1 MLNHVLRARL
11 RRATTRSMNF
21 KFQIFPGSV
30 WLAVWLT
37 TAASFPARAQEA
49 EPPGIPWLTN
59 VAQVPALESNLSV
72 RARVPLRLEGT
83 VLLNG
88 LFGSAVLPDG
98 ADYAISIPWN
108 GSAPLHRGDRI
119 VLTGHGIID
128 GTNYLTEPRP
138 LVENDGL
145 HSMDERSGGAWFKA
159 GAVPIRLCYFNRA
172 GARGLKVSF
181 QGPGITNQV
190 IPGNLLFHK
199 ETNAVSGETQLRP
212 GVEYRVY
219 NGNWTAVPDFSSLP
233 GGEYG
238 TTTNFASALVGQAD
252 NFGLDFTGLIVLPR
266 DGFYVFSCASDDGS
280 TLEVGNSETFYERVG
295 STNLPPLQHMA
306 AGQLVGDGAEEFCA
320 ALEGDVAYAWPD
332 GEALRLELV
341 NGQGRASAS
350 LPLRGAME
358 PQNLMGLRLRVSGLC
373 RRVFTPEGYKVA
385 GQISIP
391 TWEQMQILDAPQR
404 LWDAGILPA
413 REMVDTARSNVLPML
428 VRLRGTIASDGRD
441 YLRFQDSSGTVL
453 VRSQEAA
460 DFSGGAVDVLG
471 FARPMGT
478 NVVIADALI
487 RSVIDSTNGGPMP
500 TLVSV
505 QQVKRM
511 SREEARRGYP
521 VKVRGIITFVWP
533 DNGFFLQDGT
543 GSIDVQM
550 PPTVVHPFPRIGDF
564 WEVEGET
571 FAEFAPNIRAGHATL
586 IGPGSLPNVV
596 HPNWGQ
602 LVDGSLDAQF
612 VEVQGVVSS
621 ATNATLSLL
630 TRGGRINV
638 QLEDM
643 DSSMLGTLE
652 GALVRISGCLIP
664 GRDVDTQRVKLG
676 VFALRAA
683 SIAVDEPAPKDPFQ
697 SQIRHA
703 NDLLLFDS
711 HTSPI
716 QRTHLEGV
724 LIQQVAETCF
734 LMDGSNGF
742 RAILK
747 SPVHL
752 QRGDRLEIVGFPDLN
767 GPSPTLHDAVVKTHG
782 PATLPNPVE
791 LAGDSPVDGRLDATR
806 VQINALLTGWRH
818 TEKDQ
823 VLEMRSGQR
832 LWLARLPLHD
842 GVLPTLAIG
851 SKLRLTGLYSGQGGD
866 RADGRD
872 IDSFEVLLHSPLDVE
887 VLARPSWWTARHA
900 LAVAG
905 GLLTVLLLASIWIST
920 LHRKVEQR
928 TVELK
933 QEIEDHKRTELQLEE
948 KTRMLTREIEERVRM
963 EAEVE
968 RGHKQLLVSSRLAG
982 MAEVATSVLHNVGNV
997 MTGVNVLGS
1006 SIVEHVRNSK
1016 ISSLAR
1022 LGELLSAN
1030 RHDLQPFLTNDERGR
1045 KLPDYVQKLG
1055 SHLIGE
1061 QTELLEKVRVL
1072 NESIHHINEIV
1083 ALQQNH
1089 AKVSGV
1095 WETLTPEDVVQDALR
1110 MHGES
1115 LKRHGIGL
1123 ETQFASLPVMTVDR
1137 HKVLQILFNLLENAK
1152 HAVLQQNPA
1161 EKKIVVK
1168 LEAAPDDR
1176 VGITVT
1182 DNGMGIPSENLARIF
1197 SQGFSTRKDGHGFGL
1212 HSSALAAQD
1221 LGGKLTAHSEGAGRG
1236 ATFYLEIPMHPKP
1249 RPGGDTMKNYVP
1261 DAI

>member
-1 MLNHVLRARL
+1 
-11 RRATTRSMNF
+11 MNF
-21 KFQIFPGSV
+21 KFQIFLSSIR
-30 WLAVWLT
+30 LAAWM
-37 TAASFPARAQEA
+37 AAAAGFPALAQDA
-49 EPPGIPWLTN
+49 DRSGVPWLTN
-59 VAQVPALESNLSV
+59 AAQVPALESNLSV
-72 RARVPLRLEGT
+72 RARVPMRLEGT

-88 LFGSAVLPDG
+88 LFGTAVLPDG
-98 ADYAISIPWN
+98 ADYAISIAWD
-108 GSAPLHRGDRI
+108 GSTPVRRGDRI
-119 VLTGHGIID
+119 RFTGSGIID
-128 GTNYLTEPRP
+128 GTNYFTDPRP

-145 HSMDERSGGAWFKA
+145 HSMIERSGGAWFKA
-159 GAVPIRLCYFNRA
+159 GTVPIRLRYFNRA
-172 GARGLKVSF
+172 GDRGLAVSI
-181 QGPGITNQV
+181 QGPGFTNQV
-190 IPGNLLFHK
+190 VPGNWLFHGD
-199 ETNAVSGETQLRP
+199 TNTPGRPLQP

-219 NGNWTAVPDFSSLP
+219 DGSWTALPDFSSLP
-233 GGEYG
+233 ARESGV
-238 TTTNFASALVGQAD
+238 TTHFEIPITSRTD
-252 NFGLDFTGLIVLPR
+252 YFGLDFTGFIALPR
-266 DGFYVFSCASDDGS
+266 DGFYIFSCASDDGS
-280 TLEVGNSETFYERVG
+280 TLQVGHSETAYKVVG
-295 STNLPPLQHMA
+295 STHLPPVRHMA
-306 AGQLVGDGAEEFCA
+306 AGQLVGDGPEEFCA
-320 ALEGDVAYAWPD
+320 ALEGDVAYAWRD
-332 GEALRLELV
+332 GETLKLELV
-341 NGQGRASAS
+341 NGQGRASVS
-350 LPLRGAME
+350 LPVREAMD
-358 PQNLMGLRLRVSGLC
+358 PQALMGLRLRVSGLC

-385 GQISIP
+385 GQISVP
-391 TWEQMQILDAPQR
+391 SWEQMQILDAPQR
-404 LWDAGILPA
+404 LWDAGIL
-413 REMVDTARSNVLPML
+413 TARQAVGEAQSNSAPMA
-428 VRLRGTIASDGRD
+428 VRLRGAIGSAGPD
-441 YLRFQDSSGTVL
+441 YLQFRDGSGTVL
-453 VRSQEAA
+453 VRSQEAP
-460 DFSGGAVDVLG
+460 DLSEGAADVLG
-471 FARPMGT
+471 FARRVGT

-487 RSVIDSTNGGPMP
+487 RSIVDSPNGEPVP
-500 TLVSV
+500 TLISV

-521 VKVRGIITFVWP
+521 VKVRGVITFVWP

-550 PPTVVHPFPRIGDF
+550 PPTVVHSFPRIGDF

-571 FAEFAPNIRAGHATL
+571 FAEFAPNIRAEHATL
-586 IGPGSLPNVV
+586 LGPGSLPNVV

-621 ATNATLSLL
+621 ATNETLSLL

-638 QLEDM
+638 QLQDM
-643 DSSMLGTLE
+643 DPSMLGTLE

-664 GRDVDTQRVKLG
+664 GRDIDTQRVKLG

-683 SIAVDEPAPKDPFQ
+683 AIAVDDPAPKDPFQ

-724 LIQQVAETCF
+724 LIQQVEQTCF
-734 LMDGSNGF
+734 LMEGTNGF

-747 SPVHL
+747 SPEHL
-752 QRGDRLEIVGFPDLN
+752 QRGDLLEVVGFPDLN
-767 GPSPTLHDAVVKTHG
+767 GPSPALHDAVVKTHG
-782 PATLPNPVE
+782 PVPLPRPVE
-791 LAGDSPVDGRLDATR
+791 LANDAPVDGRLDATR
-806 VQINALLTGWRH
+806 VQVNALLTGWRH

-842 GVLPTLAIG
+842 GVLPALAIG
-851 SKLRLTGLYSGQGGD
+851 SKLRLTGLYTGQGGD
-866 RADGRD
+866 RSDGRG
-872 IDSFEVLLHSPLDVE
+872 IDSFEVLLHSPLDIL
-887 VLARPSWWTARHA
+887 VLAKPSWWTARHA
-900 LAVAG
+900 LTLAG
-905 GLLTVLLLASIWIST
+905 ALMTVLLLASIWIST

-968 RGHKQLLVSSRLAG
+968 RGHKQLLVTSRLAG

-1006 SIVEHVRNSK
+1006 SIVEHVRKSK

-1030 RHDLQPFLTNDERGR
+1030 QNNLQPFLTNDERGR

-1055 SHLIGE
+1055 SHLTGE
-1061 QTELLEKVRVL
+1061 QAELLDKVKVL

-1083 ALQQNH
+1083 AMQQDY

-1095 WETLTPEDVVQDALR
+1095 LETLSPEDVVQDSLR

-1115 LKRHGIGL
+1115 LKRHRIAL
-1123 ETQFASLPVMTVDR
+1123 ETRFALLPVITVDR

-1152 HAVLQQNPA
+1152 HAVLQQNPP
-1161 EKKIVVK
+1161 EKKIVVT
-1168 LEAAPDDR
+1168 LEPALDDMVR
-1176 VGITVT
+1176 ITVA
-1182 DNGMGIPSENLARIF
+1182 DNGMGIPSENLSRIF
-1197 SQGFSTRKDGHGFGL
+1197 GQGFSTRKDGHGFGL

-1221 LGGKLTAHSEGAGRG
+1221 LGGRLTAQSEGTGLG
-1236 ATFYLEIPMHPKP
+1236 ATFYLEIPIHPKP
-1249 RPGGDTMKNYVP
+1249 RSGGDGRANSPTR
-1261 DAI
+1261 

>member
-1 MLNHVLRARL
+1 M
-11 RRATTRSMNF
+11 
-21 KFQIFPGSV
+21 
-30 WLAVWLT
+30 
-37 TAASFPARAQEA
+37 AAAAGFPALAQQA
-49 EPPGIPWLTN
+49 ELSGVPWLTN

-72 RARVPLRLEGT
+72 RARVPMRLEGT
-83 VLLNG
+83 VLLDG

-98 ADYAISIPWN
+98 ADYAISIPWD
-108 GSAPLHRGDRI
+108 GSTPLHRGDRI
-119 VLTGHGIID
+119 LLTGHGIID
-128 GTNYLTEPRP
+128 GTNYFTEPRP

-145 HSMDERSGGAWFKA
+145 HSMAGQSGGAWFKA
-159 GAVPIRLCYFNRA
+159 GAVPIRLRYFNRA
-172 GARGLKVSF
+172 GDRGLEVSL

-190 IPGNLLFHK
+190 VPGNLLFHR

-219 NGNWTAVPDFSSLP
+219 DGSWTALPDFSSLP
-233 GGEYG
+233 ARESG
-238 TTTNFASALVGQAD
+238 TTTNFATALAGQTD
-252 NFGLDFTGLIVLPR
+252 YFGLDFTGFIVLPR

-280 TLEVGNSETFYERVG
+280 MLDVGRSETFYERVG
-295 STNLPPLQHMA
+295 TTNLPPLHRMA
-306 AGQLVGDGAEEFCA
+306 AGQLVGDGPEEFCA
-320 ALEGDVAYAWPD
+320 ALEGDVAYASVD

-350 LPLRGAME
+350 LPSQGAMD
-358 PQNLMGLRLRVSGLC
+358 PQLLMGLRLRVSGLC

-385 GQISIP
+385 GQITVP

-404 LWDAGILPA
+404 LWDAGILTA
-413 REMVDTARSNVLPML
+413 QQAVDVAQSNSPPVP
-428 VRLRGTIASDGRD
+428 VRLRGTITSHGPD
-441 YLRFQDSSGTVL
+441 YLQVRDNSGTVL
-453 VRSQEAA
+453 VRSQAEA
-460 DFSGGAVDVLG
+460 DWSGGAADVLG
-471 FARPMGT
+471 FAKPMGT
-478 NVVIADALI
+478 NVVIGDALI
-487 RSVIDSTNGGPMP
+487 RSIVSSTNGEPLP

-550 PPTVVHPFPRIGDF
+550 PATVAHSFPRIGDY

-586 IGPGSLPNVV
+586 LGPGSLPNVV

-621 ATNATLSLL
+621 ATNQTLSLL

-638 QLEDM
+638 QLQDM
-643 DSSMLGTLE
+643 DPSLLGTLE

-683 SIAVDEPAPKDPFQ
+683 SVAVDEPAPKDPFQ
-697 SQIRHA
+697 LQIRHA

-724 LIQQVAETCF
+724 LIQQVEQTCF
-734 LMDGSNGF
+734 LMEGTNGF

-747 SPVHL
+747 SPAHL
-752 QRGDRLEIVGFPDLN
+752 QRGDRLEVVGFPDLN
-767 GPSPTLHDAVVKTHG
+767 GPSPVLHDAVVKAHG
-782 PATLPNPVE
+782 PGRLPEPVE
-791 LAGDSPVDGRLDATR
+791 LASDSPVDGRLDATR

-823 VLEMRSGQR
+823 LLEMRSGQR
-832 LWLARLPLHD
+832 LWLARLPFHD
-842 GVLPTLAIG
+842 GILPALAIG
-851 SKLRLTGLYSGQGGD
+851 SKLRLTGLYAGQGGD
-866 RADGRD
+866 RADGRE
-872 IDSFEVLLHSPLDVE
+872 IDSFEVLLHSPLDID
-887 VLARPSWWTARHA
+887 VLAKPSWWSARHA

-933 QEIEDHKRTELQLEE
+933 QEIEDHKRTEVQLEE

-968 RGHKQLLVSSRLAG
+968 RGHKQLLVTSRLAG

-1016 ISSLAR
+1016 IPSLAR
-1022 LGELLSAN
+1022 LGELLTAN
-1030 RHDLQPFLTNDERGR
+1030 RNDLQPFLTNDERGR

-1061 QTELLEKVRVL
+1061 QAELLEKVKVL

-1083 ALQQNH
+1083 AMQQDY

-1095 WETLTPEDVVQDALR
+1095 WETLSPEDAVQDALR

-1115 LKRHGIGL
+1115 LKRHGIAL
-1123 ETQFASLPVMTVDR
+1123 ETRFAPLPVITVDR

-1152 HAVLQQNPA
+1152 HAVLQQNPP

-1168 LEAAPDDR
+1168 LEPAQDDMIR
-1176 VGITVT
+1176 ITVA
-1182 DNGMGIPSENLARIF
+1182 DNGMGIPPENLARIF
-1197 SQGFSTRKDGHGFGL
+1197 GQGFSTRKDGHGFGL

-1221 LGGKLTAHSEGAGRG
+1221 LGGKLAAHSEGAGLG
-1236 ATFYLEIPMHPKP
+1236 ATFYLEIPIHPKP
-1249 RPGGDTMKNYVP
+1249 RPGGDGR
-1261 DAI
+1261 DHLLAR